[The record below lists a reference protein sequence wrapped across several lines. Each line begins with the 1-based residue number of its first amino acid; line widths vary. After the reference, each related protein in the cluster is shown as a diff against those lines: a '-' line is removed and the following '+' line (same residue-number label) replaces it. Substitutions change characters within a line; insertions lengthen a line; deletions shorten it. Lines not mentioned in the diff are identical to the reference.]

1 MEENDMAKLIFCY
14 QFECV
19 DDANEFVSKLYL
31 YYIMSNHELPIIESN
46 LDIYQVM
53 VEGFNDDTERKK
65 QLLAMNYLAEYFNG
79 KAKSV
84 SESTY
89 PVLEKTKWGKGKWC
103 GYILITSPFLH
114 ICLCYSVLYYKILI

>member
-1 MEENDMAKLIFCY
+1 MAKLIFCY

-31 YYIMSNHELPIIESN
+31 YYIMSNHEFPIIESN

-65 QLLAMNYLAEYFNG
+65 QILAMNYLAGYFNG

-89 PVLEKTKWGKGKWC
+89 PMLEKKK
-103 GYILITSPFLH
+103 
-114 ICLCYSVLYYKILI
+114 